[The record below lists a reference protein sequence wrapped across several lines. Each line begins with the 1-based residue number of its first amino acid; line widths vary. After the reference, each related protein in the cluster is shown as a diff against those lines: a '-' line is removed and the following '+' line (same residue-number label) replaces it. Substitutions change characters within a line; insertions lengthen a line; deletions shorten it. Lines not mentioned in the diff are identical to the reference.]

1 MALVVRKVAL
11 SYHQPAR
18 LDDEVDVS
26 VDEVEVRRAQIT
38 LKQSVRRNGL
48 MLADANVNLASIS
61 VNNFS
66 PVRFPSPLMETLQH
80 YV

>member
-1 MALVVRKVAL
+1 MTLVVRKVAL

-66 PVRFPSPLMETLQH
+66 PVRFPAPLMETLQH